1 MWENKQSA
9 NTAHMSN
16 EKVRD
21 AVVSEDRLR
30 ENTFKRCDLHVHSS
44 SCYSRHYSEAD
55 FCKAILDSDLDVVAI
70 TDHNSVDVGLLDRLS
85 KATRAKCKTLLAG
98 VELNLKLKPETIRR
112 RHLVISS
119 KGVDNY
125 FHALIWTSLS
135 DAKELSHCID
145 ELFLEAGIVDASAVE
160 QVKSGKMTR
169 SDYSLLTEGKAVY
182 LEEMQEKLSHIS
194 HFLVPHEYKGSRNLS
209 DYLPPCDAS
218 GNFVHENDEYKD
230 RLFYYSH
237 GMAVEGGQK
246 SRDRISLAM
255 EKSLATT
262 LSALFFSDAKKLE
275 DIGKRFSWIDFDG
288 DLDSLLLA
296 TSDPKSR
303 IRISKDC
310 PELPQHN
317 TRNFLESLTFEVR
330 DRDGNAHKRELRFA
344 PGFNGIVGSRGSGKS
359 MLAHIL
365 ANKELGS
372 YGSLINADSI
382 RYTKI
387 GGTPSSDPPMC
398 LYLGQGE
405 LAGLFRKESY
415 DSIPSLKQIIGPER
429 EGAEKSSAEALNELK
444 KIIDL
449 QAQLLKAFAGRYSS
463 GSVSIDYLDSTEP
476 SGITIETPDSVPGS
490 DKAKLDKLRECLSE
504 TDVKLEETKKSLS
517 DAPTDPSFDEDKGL
531 FKAVNSE
538 VEHIRSSLNAASN
551 RLRRLSELLN
561 CDYAGWFDVRDTL
574 MRKFTLLAAELNE
587 SDNSNERV
595 DYIER
600 EERAIVFF
608 KDLMR
613 LRLALRDL
621 NCMADFW
628 HKKALS
634 PIEPISLEADGSAI
648 RVFLGYRDEKSYGEH
663 ASASLKG
670 TVDDCTEAL
679 AKVCLNCNETE
690 KIKLLFNQ
698 TRYRNI
704 EASADC
710 YIDRYTSMLKSDI
723 EEARQIETDIELD
736 GISIDEMSPGMQ
748 AHALLKLFL
757 NDKISRDYD
766 CIILD
771 QPEDNLDVRTIKEFL
786 VDRIKELKTET
797 QLFVVSH
804 SAPVIV
810 NGDAR
815 AVVVCDATGEAMEY
829 CEGSINGEST
839 KQEIATVLDGGELY
853 LKMRFNKYNF
863 KVGDSR

>member
-44 SCYSRHYSEAD
+44 SCCSRHYSEAD

-85 KATRAKCKTLLAG
+85 KAMRAKCKTLLAG

-112 RHLVISS
+112 HHLVISS
-119 KGVDNY
+119 KGEDNY

-160 QVKSGKMTR
+160 QVESGKMTR

-209 DYLPPCDAS
+209 DYLPPFDAS

-317 TRNFLESLTFEVR
+317 TRNFLESLTFEVW
-330 DRDGNAHKRELRFA
+330 DKDGNAHKRELRFA

-387 GGTPSSDPPMC
+387 GGTPSSDPPTC

-415 DSIPSLKQIIGPER
+415 DSIPSLRQIIGPER
-429 EGAEKSSAEALNELK
+429 ERAEKSSAEAISELK

-449 QAQLLKAFAGRYSS
+449 QAQLLKAFTERYSS
-463 GSVSIDYLDSTEP
+463 GSVSIDYLNNTEP
-476 SGITIETPDSVPGS
+476 SGITIETPSSVPRS
-490 DKAKLDKLRECLSE
+490 DKIKLDRLRECLSE
-504 TDVKLEETKKSLS
+504 TDARLEEAKESLS
-517 DAPTDPSFDEDKGL
+517 NAPADPSFDENKGL
-531 FKAVNSE
+531 FKAVSCE
-538 VEHIRSSLNAASN
+538 VEQIRSDLNAAGN
-551 RLRRLSELLN
+551 RLQRLSELLD
-561 CDYAGWFDVRDTL
+561 CDYSSWFDVRDTL
-574 MRKFTLLAAELNE
+574 MRKFSLLAAELNE
-587 SDNSNERV
+587 VDNSNERV
-595 DYIER
+595 DYIGR
-600 EERAIVFF
+600 EERATTFF
-608 KDLMR
+608 KDLMH

-621 NCMADFW
+621 NCMADSW

-634 PIEPISLEADGSAI
+634 PIEPISLEADGSVI
-648 RVFLGYRDEKSYGEH
+648 RVFLGYRDEKSYSDH
-663 ASASLKG
+663 ASASFKG
-670 TVDDCTEAL
+670 AIDDCAGVL
-679 AKVCLNCNETE
+679 ARVCLDCNETE
-690 KIKLLFNQ
+690 KIKQLFNQ
-698 TRYRNI
+698 TRYRSVG
-704 EASADC
+704 ASADR
-710 YIDRYTSMLKSDI
+710 YIEHYTALLKSDI
-723 EEARQIETDIELD
+723 EAARQIETDVELD
-736 GISIDEMSPGMQ
+736 GTSIEEMSPGMQ

-757 NDKISRDYD
+757 NDRISRDYD
-766 CIILD
+766 CVILD

-786 VDRIKELKTET
+786 VDRIKELKTDT

-815 AVVVCDATGEAMEY
+815 TVVVCSADEGAMSY
-829 CEGSINGEST
+829 SEGSINGGDT

>member
-1 MWENKQSA
+1 M
-9 NTAHMSN
+9 
-16 EKVRD
+16 
-21 AVVSEDRLR
+21 
-30 ENTFKRCDLHVHSS
+30 
-44 SCYSRHYSEAD
+44 
-55 FCKAILDSDLDVVAI
+55 DV
-70 TDHNSVDVGLLDRLS
+70 DLLDRLS
-85 KATRAKCKTLLAG
+85 KAMVERGKTLLAG
-98 VELNLKLKPETIRR
+98 AELNLKLKPETIKRH
-112 RHLVISS
+112 HLVNSS
-119 KGVDNY
+119 KGENDY

-135 DAKELSHCID
+135 DAKELSRCID
-145 ELFLEAGIVDASAVE
+145 ELFLEAGTVDANAVQ
-160 QVKSGKMTR
+160 QVESGKMAR
-169 SDYSLLTEGKAVY
+169 SDYSSLTRGKAIY
-182 LEEMQEKLSHIS
+182 LEDMQEKLLHIS
-194 HFLVPHEYKGSRNLS
+194 HFFVPHEYKGSRNLS
-209 DYLPPCDAS
+209 DYLPPCDTN
-218 GNFVHENDEYKD
+218 GNFIRENDEYKD

-255 EKSLATT
+255 EKNLATT

-275 DIGKRFSWIDFDG
+275 DIGKRFTWIDFDG

-303 IRISKDC
+303 IRISKDY

-372 YGSLINADSI
+372 YGSLIDADSI

-387 GGTPSSDPPMC
+387 GGTPSSDPPTC

-429 EGAEKSSAEALNELK
+429 EDAEKSSAEAINELK
-444 KIIDL
+444 KVIDL
-449 QAQLLKAFAGRYSS
+449 QAQLLKGFTGRYSS
-463 GSVSIDYLDSTEP
+463 GSVSIDYLDNAEP

-504 TDVKLEETKKSLS
+504 TDTRLEEAKKSLS
-517 DAPTDPSFDEDKGL
+517 DAPTDPSFDEDRGL
-531 FKAVNSE
+531 FKAVSSE
-538 VEHIRSSLNAASN
+538 VEQIRGSLNAASN
-551 RLRRLSELLN
+551 RLRRLSKLLN
-561 CDYAGWFDVRDTL
+561 RDYAGWFDVRDTL
-574 MRKFTLLAAELNE
+574 MRKFSLLATELNE

-595 DYIER
+595 DYMGR
-600 EERAIVFF
+600 EERATAFL
-608 KDLMR
+608 KDLMH

-621 NCMADFW
+621 SCMADSW
-628 HKKALS
+628 HKRALS
-634 PIEPISLEADGSAI
+634 PNKPISLEADGSAI
-648 RVFLGYRDEKSYGEH
+648 RIFLGYRDEKSYSEH

-670 TVDDCTEAL
+670 TVDDCAEVL
-679 AKVCLNCNETE
+679 ARVCLNCNETE
-690 KIKLLFNQ
+690 KIKPLFNQ
-698 TRYRNI
+698 IRYRGV
-704 EASADC
+704 EASADH
-710 YIDRYTSMLKSDI
+710 YIDHYTALLKSDI
-723 EEARQIETDIELD
+723 EGARQIETDVELD
-736 GISIDEMSPGMQ
+736 GVSIDEMSPGMQ

-757 NDKISRDYD
+757 NDRISEDYD
-766 CIILD
+766 CVILD

-804 SAPVIV
+804 SAPVVV

-815 AVVVCDATGEAMEY
+815 TVVVCSADGEAMDY
-829 CEGSINGEST
+829 SEGPINGEDT

-863 KVGDSR
+863 KVDDNR

>member
-9 NTAHMSN
+9 YSAHMSN

-21 AVVSEDRLR
+21 AVVSEGRLR
-30 ENTFKRCDLHVHSS
+30 ENTFKRCDLHVHSG
-44 SCYSRHYSEAD
+44 SCYSRPYSETD

-85 KATRAKCKTLLAG
+85 KAMLAKCKTLLAG
-98 VELNLKLKPETIRR
+98 VELNLKLKPETIKRH
-112 RHLVISS
+112 HLVISS
-119 KGVDNY
+119 KGEDDY

-145 ELFLEAGIVDASAVE
+145 ELFLEAKIVDASTVQQVE
-160 QVKSGKMTR
+160 SGKITR
-169 SDYSLLTEGKAVY
+169 RDYSSLTRGKAIY
-182 LEEMQEKLSHIS
+182 LEDMQEKLSHIS
-194 HFLVPHEYKGSRNLS
+194 HFFVPHEYKGSRNLS
-209 DYLPPCDAS
+209 DYLPPCDA
-218 GNFVHENDEYKD
+218 NEHFIHENDEYKD

-255 EKSLATT
+255 EKNLATT

-317 TRNFLESLTFEVR
+317 TRNFLESLTFEVW
-330 DRDGNAHKRELRFA
+330 DKDGNAHKRELRFA

-387 GGTPSSDPPMC
+387 GGTPSSDPPTC

-415 DSIPSLKQIIGPER
+415 DSIPSLRQIIGPER
-429 EGAEKSSAEALNELK
+429 EHAEKSSAEAISELK

-449 QAQLLKAFAGRYSS
+449 QAQLLKAFTGRYSS
-463 GSVSIDYLDSTEP
+463 GSVSIDYLNNAEP
-476 SGITIETPDSVPGS
+476 SGITIETPSSVPRS
-490 DKAKLDKLRECLSE
+490 DKIKLDRLRECLSE
-504 TDVKLEETKKSLS
+504 TDTRLEEAKESLS
-517 DAPTDPSFDEDKGL
+517 NAPTDPSFDENKGL
-531 FKAVNSE
+531 FKAVSYE
-538 VEHIRSSLNAASN
+538 VEQIRSDLNAASN
-551 RLRRLSELLN
+551 RLKRLSELLDR
-561 CDYAGWFDVRDTL
+561 DYSSWFDVRDTL
-574 MRKFTLLAAELNE
+574 MRKFSLLAAELNE

-595 DYIER
+595 DYIGR
-600 EERAIVFF
+600 EERAVVFF

-621 NCMADFW
+621 SCMADYW
-628 HKKALS
+628 HKRALS
-634 PIEPISLEADGSAI
+634 PIEPISLEADGSVI
-648 RVFLGYRDEKSYGEH
+648 RVFLGYRDEKSYSEH
-663 ASASLKG
+663 ASASFKG
-670 TVDDCTEAL
+670 AVDDCAGVL
-679 AKVCLNCNETE
+679 ARVCLDCNETE
-690 KIKLLFNQ
+690 KIKQLFNQ
-698 TRYRNI
+698 TRYRSVG
-704 EASADC
+704 ASADR
-710 YIDRYTSMLKSDI
+710 YIDHYTALLKSDI
-723 EEARQIETDIELD
+723 EEARQIETDVELD
-736 GISIDEMSPGMQ
+736 GISIEEMSPGMQ

-757 NDKISRDYD
+757 NDRISRDYD
-766 CIILD
+766 CVILD

-786 VDRIKELKTET
+786 VDRIKELKTDT

-815 AVVVCDATGEAMEY
+815 TVVVCSADEGAMDY
-829 CEGSINGEST
+829 SEGSINGGDT